1 MKQCNQMGPHGKC
14 TRSWKRRFGVTKT
27 NCTQFGLTH
36 VFNVPEQAP
45 NMPHTDKDEDKD
57 EDGDLTMED
66 RMTTRSNS
74 QTTGTSPVGSATDM
88 VRDPSRH
95 NDYQQMYE
103 DGMAYWNGMNFKERD
118 KKHGQSM
125 IEASASSGYPM
136 AVAYC
141 HYQGWNGMEE
151 DEKKAE
157 EESNSGGGSSSSSS
171 SSSSFSVGS
180 KRGRSSSSSSSC
192 SSGTSKLQKKDDTS
206 MAEHDFSVT
215 FWVGQWL
222 YEEGMA
228 YWHGL
233 KFKKKDKKRSRLM
246 IEASASSGFP
256 MAVAGCH
263 YSGWNGMEQDLK
275 KAFEM
280 FVKIEQDTS
289 GYHWVQCFLSECY
302 QYGKG
307 TDQDYTKAVE
317 SYTKSSEHENSVAM
331 CHLGFCNE
339 KGQGCDQNYTKAV
352 EWYEK
357 SANLGN
363 SAAMYNL
370 GKFYKNGRGV
380 TKDLNKAREWF
391 TKAAAQ
397 GSADAQTQLDR
408 LNASNN

>member
-151 DEKKAE
+151 DDKKA
-157 EESNSGGGSSSSSS
+157 
-171 SSSSFSVGS
+171 
-180 KRGRSSSSSSSC
+180 
-192 SSGTSKLQKKDDTS
+192 LA
-206 MAEHDFSVT
+206 M
-215 FWVGQWL
+215 
-222 YEEGMA
+222 Y
-228 YWHGL
+228 
-233 KFKKKDKKRSRLM
+233 
-246 IEASASSGFP
+246 
-256 MAVAGCH
+256 
-263 YSGWNGMEQDLK
+263 
-275 KAFEM
+275 
-280 FVKIEQDTS
+280 VKIEQETN
-289 GYHWVQCFLSECY
+289 GYHWAQFMLGRATAMNNLAVCWKNGHGCA
-302 QYGKG
+302 
-307 TDQDYTKAVE
+307 QDYTKAVE
-317 SYTKSSEHENSVAM
+317 WYTKASAQGNSSAM
-331 CHLGFCNE
+331 NNLAVCWMNGH
-339 KGQGCDQNYTKAV
+339 GCAQDYTKAV
-352 EWYEK
+352 EWYTKASAQGNSSAMFNLGVCWMNGRGCDQNQTTAFEWFQK
-357 SANLGN
+357 SAQLGDKDAQDILN
-363 SAAMYNL
+363 SAAL
-370 GKFYKNGRGV
+370 SANG
-380 TKDLNKAREWF
+380 NE
-391 TKAAAQ
+391 Q
-397 GSADAQTQLDR
+397 
-408 LNASNN
+408 SNSDDELL